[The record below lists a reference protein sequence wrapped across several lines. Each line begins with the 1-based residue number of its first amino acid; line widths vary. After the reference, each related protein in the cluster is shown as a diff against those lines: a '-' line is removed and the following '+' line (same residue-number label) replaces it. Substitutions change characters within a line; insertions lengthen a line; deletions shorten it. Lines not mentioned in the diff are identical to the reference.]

1 MLLERTMGAAVER
14 REHDPEGRLTLQRV
28 PGVVERRY
36 HHDGVGQLVAV
47 DDSLRGRRDYQY
59 DLTGRLAASSSP
71 DRAVTYRYDPCGN
84 LRAMNL
90 RELEYDRGNRL
101 RSDGLRSWERDADG
115 RVVRVRDERGED
127 HFEWNPLDQLVGI
140 GHPGGSVTRYAYD
153 GFGRRVSKRSGDVV
167 TEYFWSGDDLMCER
181 SGASVT
187 DYLITEGEAHAV
199 WQDGRCLH
207 VVSTGLDAPRPQEIL
222 SDDGALA
229 WHGTFDDWGRLLR
242 EHGTYASQR
251 LRLPGQLADDESGL
265 SYNRHRYYDPAVGQF
280 VSPDPLRYLASF
292 NTYRYAP
299 NPISWEDPLGLVCG
313 KGKGKYSVY
322 VLEDNG
328 KPPQILYVGIT
339 EQHPG
344 ARASQHR
351 NGAPGTPPKTFGRM
365 RVVANGLCYRL
376 ARNLEGSALVHAA
389 NNQLANQTPLLLN
402 KSRPV
407 TGGYYH
413 AYHSPPG
420 GNRTMINASTVNS
433 RLARNYG
440 TY

>member
-1 MLLERTMGAAVER
+1 MSVADARGERQEFAYGADDMLLERTMGAAVER
-14 REHDPEGRLTLQRV
+14 REHDPEGRLTLQCV

-36 HHDGVGQLVAV
+36 HHDGVGQLMAV
-47 DDSLRGRRDYQY
+47 DDSLRGRRDYPY

-71 DRAVTYRYDPCGN
+71 DRAVSYRYDPCGN

-115 RVVRVRDERGED
+115 RVVRVRDELGDE
-127 HFEWNPLDQLVGI
+127 HFERNPLDQRVGI
-140 GHPGGSVTRYAYD
+140 GHPDGSVTRYAYD
-153 GFGRRVSKRSGDVV
+153 SFGRRVSKRSGDVV
-167 TEYFWSGDDLMCER
+167 TEYYWSGDDLMCER

-207 VVSTGLDAPRPQEIL
+207 VVSTGLDAPRTQEIL

-292 NTYRYAP
+292 NTYRYAS

-328 KPPQILYVGIT
+328 SPHRSST
-339 EQHPG
+339 S
-344 ARASQHR
+344 ASPSSTL
-351 NGAPGTPPKTFGRM
+351 APVP
-365 RVVANGLCYRL
+365 
-376 ARNLEGSALVHAA
+376 
-389 NNQLANQTPLLLN
+389 
-402 KSRPV
+402 
-407 TGGYYH
+407 
-413 AYHSPPG
+413 
-420 GNRTMINASTVNS
+420 ASTATEP
-433 RLARNYG
+433 RARRRRPSVG
-440 TY
+440 CGWWRTAPATGWRATSKAQRSSTQRTIS